1 MADAQ
6 LDQFRANDA
15 YNRTHPLPDG
25 PLGPKRACVSPLRRC
40 PADRVFA
47 PVVFAKYTRSIEKTE
62 SPITEVSAYRQRS
75 CFVVADYR
83 LAPEHRALD
92 SDHPGLLRFGRVQH
106 WVCQSPGGRPVRAV
120 VKLYHHLN
128 KAAVDRLC
136 RAVPDGLG
144 REVWRA
150 EHLIHVEQFNIV
162 SIPVMF
168 CTRGTVIAMHVQRL
182 AREQGLAFCLPSLP
196 REY

>member
-1 MADAQ
+1 
-6 LDQFRANDA
+6 
-15 YNRTHPLPDG
+15 
-25 PLGPKRACVSPLRRC
+25 
-40 PADRVFA
+40 VFA
-47 PVVFAKYTRSIEKTE
+47 TVLFAKHTRSIESKE
-62 SPITEVSAYRQRS
+62 RPITEVAAYRQRS

-83 LAPEHRALD
+83 LAPEHRAVD
-92 SDHPGLLRFGRVQH
+92 SALPGLLRFGRVLH
-106 WVCQSPGGRPVRAV
+106 WVRQSPDGRPVRAV
-120 VKLYHHLN
+120 VKLFHHLN
-128 KAAVDRLC
+128 RDALDRLC

-150 EHLIHVEQFNIV
+150 QHLINVEQFTIV
-162 SIPVMF
+162 SIPVQF

>member
-1 MADAQ
+1 MFGWLSLALATRTTTRTRSQ
-6 LDQFRANDA
+6 LDRSVRHARALLD
-15 YNRTHPLPDG
+15 
-25 PLGPKRACVSPLRRC
+25 PLRRC

-47 PVVFAKYTRSIEKTE
+47 SVVFTKHTRSIEKAE

-136 RAVPDGLG
+136 SAVPDGLG

-150 EHLIHVEQFNIV
+150 EHLIHVEQFDIV